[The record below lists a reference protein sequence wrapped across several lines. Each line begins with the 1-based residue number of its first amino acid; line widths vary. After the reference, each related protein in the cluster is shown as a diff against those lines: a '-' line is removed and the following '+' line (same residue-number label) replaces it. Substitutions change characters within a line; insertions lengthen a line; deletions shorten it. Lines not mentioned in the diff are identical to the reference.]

1 MKKAIL
7 LIFLFFSFVNARY
20 INGLVATVDDKPITD
35 YEIKE
40 VMQKMNVD
48 AKNALNILIKDRLED
63 VQIST
68 LQIDASEF
76 EIDNKISELA
86 KQNNMSISEFKN
98 MLSIRGIDYDD
109 FRDDVGKNI
118 EREKLFARI
127 LNVPNQNIT
136 PENAKRFYET
146 NLNMFAQFR
155 NFNIIR
161 YSSANEDD
169 LKLVIKNPM
178 SIQTGVQRENL
189 TLDTTKINP
198 QLRYILVN
206 TKDNSWTP
214 ILKTLNGF
222 DVIYVISRGNE
233 FIPPFEDIEKSVIS
247 AMANQEREA
256 TVADYFNKLKVR
268 SHIEIIKR

>member
-1 MKKAIL
+1 MKKVIL
-7 LIFLFFSFVNARY
+7 LIFLFFSFANARY
-20 INGLVATVDDKPITD
+20 VNGLVATVDDKPITD

-98 MLSIRGIDYDD
+98 MLSIRGIDHDD
-109 FRDDVGKNI
+109 FRNDVRKNI

-155 NFNIIR
+155 NFNIVR
-161 YSSANEDD
+161 YSSANDD
-169 LKLVIKNPM
+169 GLKLVIKNPM

-189 TLDTTKINP
+189 TLDTTKVNP